1 MKVFTIGEIR
11 KAINGTLLAG
21 DDNAEI
27 KGFAIDSRL
36 VEPGN
41 MFFPTKGARVD
52 AHDFIGQII
61 EKGCTSFVVSNP
73 DKVPAEAL
81 DKLNVIVVE
90 DTLKALQN
98 LSVYYL
104 NTLPLKYRIGVTGS
118 VGKTSTRDMMYYVS
132 STKYKTG
139 RNKKN
144 YNSQHGL
151 PLSIL
156 DFEPDIEVAIMEMSM
171 DSPTEI
177 SYLCNMVRPD
187 IGILTNIA
195 AVNLE
200 MMGNLENIFRGK
212 MEITTFFDENST
224 LVVNSSC
231 PMLTRERVSG
241 NYNVVTVGKE
251 ETEDY
256 LVKDVEDFGDKG
268 IKYTLC
274 RDDKSYE
281 VELPTPGAHNA
292 INASLALA
300 VGELIGIDPVDGAKG
315 LLEAEL
321 TGKRLKLTEKNGVK
335 VIDDTYNAC
344 DDSVKSGIN
353 TLVATEGKR
362 KVAIIGDIIGLA
374 DKSAEIHYAVGK
386 HAGEKGVDLL
396 IAVGPEGF
404 HYAEGAKSILPEE
417 RVMYFPKKEEFIEI
431 KDQIIQKG
439 DVVLV
444 KASRGMALETI
455 VDAILEDK

>member
-11 KAINGTLLAG
+11 KAVNGTLLAG
-21 DDNAEI
+21 DDSAEV

-61 EKGCTSFVVSNP
+61 EKGCTSFVVSDP
-73 DKVPAEAL
+73 SKVPAESL

-90 DTLKALQN
+90 DTLKALQT
-98 LSVYYL
+98 LSVYHL
-104 NTLPLKYRIGVTGS
+104 NSLPLKYRIGVTGS
-118 VGKTSTRDMMYYVS
+118 VGKTSTRDMMYYVA

-156 DFEPDIEVAIMEMSM
+156 DFETDTEVAILEMSM

-200 MMGNLENIFRGK
+200 MMGNLENIFKGK
-212 MEITTFFDENST
+212 MEITTYFNEDST

-231 PMLTRERVSG
+231 PLLTRERVAG

-251 ETEDY
+251 NTEDY
-256 LVKDVEDFGDKG
+256 YVDNVRDFGDKG
-268 IKYTLC
+268 IKYTLH
-274 RDDKSYE
+274 REDNSYE
-281 VELPTPGAHNA
+281 IELPTAGAHNSV
-292 INASLALA
+292 NASLALA
-300 VGELIGIDPVDGAKG
+300 VGELIGINPVDGAKG
-315 LLEAEL
+315 LLRAEL
-321 TGKRLKLTEKNGVK
+321 TGKRLKLSEKNGIK

-353 TLVATEGKR
+353 TLMATEGKR
-362 KVAIIGDIIGLA
+362 KVAVIGDILGLA
-374 DKSAEIHYAVGK
+374 DKSAEIHYSVGK

-396 IAVGPEGF
+396 VAIGPEGF
-404 HYAEGAKSILPEE
+404 HYAEGAKSILAEE
-417 RVMYFPKKEEFIEI
+417 KVMYFPKKEDFIEVL
-431 KDQIIQKG
+431 DDIIQKG
-439 DVVLV
+439 DVVFV